1 MRKAIATFVL
11 ALIAVV
17 ATGQDRPPTSTGPSA
32 ADRLAAESLRNAGF
46 SMVHSAA
53 GTLARARRLVAL
65 VTFADRLEPGHPQT
79 HWMLAS
85 IYETQGKLKPA
96 ADATGVCLAAR
107 PGDHALAVRWL
118 RLAGGTFEDRTKRVA
133 FLRGAIARKDLPDS
147 VRAAAAVELAQFLQT
162 SGDKGAA
169 QAYNEA
175 LALDPC
181 NPEAIQGRLALKA
194 DASPV
199 DQIVAMMGLLK
210 GNPAAASVAWEA
222 ADLLDRLGLYASSLD
237 LFEHAYE
244 VARQRGEVISHD
256 FLVNYFNAM
265 LDAGQSKEAL
275 DIFAPMQQQ
284 FKGSADFLSLLI
296 EAYRDRGQDEKA
308 DAIVRVMDL
317 SYRMKAPTAAMSLS
331 FATELAWFYQT
342 TLPRPTA
349 ALEHARQA
357 AMLKPDSPLVQ
368 RILGVAELT
377 SGRKELAD
385 VGLARLGKLL
395 EKDLYAA
402 VFLAEYYH
410 AARDQASGK
419 DAILAGAAHDHSG
432 PAFRRLLAVAGKH
445 KVAIPAPAHA
455 DEVRARIKTLDRKVL
470 ALARSPKS
478 AVEVTLR
485 PVAGTVAVGE
495 AVSVE
500 ATLTN
505 RAATRLPLGDWGL
518 FSPVLAL
525 QVSVAGGPTGTFA
538 NLPLATL
545 PAPRYLEP
553 GGSVRCTV
561 RLDVGSLAAALAA
574 HPLDDLTLTVSG
586 VLDPVQEGR
595 RFRSG
600 VPSVIIQPVQIAR
613 PGLLGTFDRSSAD
626 VWRATYQRI
635 LGLIVRDIKHG
646 SVSHR
651 MRAVR
656 QIGALLT
663 LARRAELGKAKLPA
677 QLAGV
682 FQKPVLFAMLQAAL
696 RDESDVIRAEMIA
709 AIGTVP
715 MENDIVTLISQGA
728 GVQDPSGLVRFRL
741 VELLGASGLRG
752 QETIIDFLSQDR
764 YDMVRMM
771 AQAFQQQRP
780 RR

>member
-1 MRKAIATFVL
+1 MRKAIAPFVL
-11 ALIAVV
+11 ALVAVV
-17 ATGQDRPPTSTGPSA
+17 ATGQDRPPASTSPSA

-46 SMVHSAA
+46 SMVHSPA
-53 GTLARARRLVAL
+53 GTPARARRLVAL
-65 VTFADRLEPGHPQT
+65 VTFADRLESGHPQT

-85 IYETQGKLKPA
+85 IHETQGKLKPA
-96 ADATGVCLAAR
+96 AAATGICLAAR

-118 RLAGGTFEDRTKRVA
+118 RLTGGTLKDRTQRVA
-133 FLRGAIARKDLPDS
+133 MLRGAIARKDLPDS
-147 VRAAAAVELAQFLQT
+147 VRAAAAVELAQFLHA
-162 SGDKGAA
+162 SGAKGAA

-175 LALDPC
+175 LAFDRC
-181 NPEAIQGRLALKA
+181 NPRAIQGRLALKT
-194 DASPV
+194 DATPV
-199 DQIVAMMGLLK
+199 DRIAALTGLLE
-210 GNPAAASVAWEA
+210 GNPAATSVAWEA
-222 ADLLDRLGLYASSLD
+222 AVLLDGLGLYAQSLEM
-237 LFEHAYE
+237 FEHAWQ
-244 VARQRGEVISHD
+244 VARQRGEDISHG
-256 FLVNYFNAM
+256 FLVDYFNAM
-265 LDAGQSKEAL
+265 LDAGKAGEAL
-275 DIFAPMQQQ
+275 EIFAPMQEK

-296 EAYRDRGQDEKA
+296 EAHRARGQNDKA

-317 SYRMKAPTAAMSLS
+317 SYRMKAPSAAVSLS

-342 TLPRPTA
+342 TLPRPKA

-357 AMLKPDSPLVQ
+357 ASLKPESPLVQ

-377 SGRKELAD
+377 SGQKELTA
-385 VGLARLGKLL
+385 VGLARLIRIQK
-395 EKDLYAA
+395 KDIYAA

-410 AARDQASGK
+410 AARDQSSGK
-419 DAILAGAAHDHSG
+419 DAILAGASHDHSG
-432 PAFRRLLAVAGKH
+432 PAFRRLLVAAGKQS
-445 KVAIPAPAHA
+445 VTIPAPAHV
-455 DEVRARIKTLDRKVL
+455 DEVRARIQAIDRKTL
-470 ALARSPKS
+470 ALARSPQS

-485 PVAGTVAVGE
+485 PLAKSVAVGE
-495 AVSVE
+495 GVTVE

-525 QVSVAGGPTGTFA
+525 QVAVAGGPTGTFT
-538 NLPLATL
+538 NLPLASW

-561 RLDVGSLAAALAA
+561 RLDVGSLAATLAA

-595 RFRSG
+595 AFRSS
-600 VPSVIIQPVQIAR
+600 VPSVVVKPVQIAR
-613 PGLLGTFDRSSAD
+613 PGLLGAFDRNSANL
-626 VWRATYQRI
+626 WRATYQRA
-635 LGLIVRDIKHG
+635 LGLIVRDVKHG
-646 SVSHR
+646 PIPHR

-663 LARRAELGKAKLPA
+663 LARRVELGNAKLPA
-677 QLAGV
+677 PLVDV

-696 RDESDVIRAEMIA
+696 RDKSDVIRAEMIA
-709 AIGTVP
+709 ALGAVP
-715 MENDIVTLISQGA
+715 MENDIVTLVSQGA

-752 QETIIDFLSQDR
+752 QETIIDVLAQDR

-780 RR
+780 GR